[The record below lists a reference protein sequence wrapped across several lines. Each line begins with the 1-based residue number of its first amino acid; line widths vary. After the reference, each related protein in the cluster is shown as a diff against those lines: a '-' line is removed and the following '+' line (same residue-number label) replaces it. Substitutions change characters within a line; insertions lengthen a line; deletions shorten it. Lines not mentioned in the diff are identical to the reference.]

1 MTKACEP
8 YFGGNYSMDNQ
19 KNEHIQLTRNQKLV
33 LTSSSLG
40 FGLEN
45 MDVLFLSFTMS
56 SVIASLH
63 VSAGA
68 AGLIGTI
75 TNWGMLLGGVLFG
88 MLGDRFGR
96 VKTFT
101 YTIFVFALATALMS
115 IANNITS
122 IYIFRFIAGIGA
134 GGEYGLGITLIAE
147 AFPKKELGRMSSI
160 ASIGGQV
167 GAVAAA
173 ILAAFVIPSLGWHA
187 LYLFGLLPI
196 ILVFFVRRHI
206 KESAEFLRVKEN
218 RKITIIHAIKKYMFA
233 DLGTAWTSIG
243 LMIMTT
249 VQIAG
254 YFGLMNWLPSIVEQQ
269 SHLSVKGSSLWM
281 ISTIIGM
288 SIGMMTFGTIFDK
301 MGPRLSFGIF
311 LLASAV
317 LVYAL
322 AYAHSIGLL
331 LIIGA
336 VVGFFSNGMYG
347 GYGAIV
353 SRIYPT
359 EVRSSANNIIVGVGR
374 AVGGMSSLVIG
385 LIMERYSLIVVMLF
399 LSILYL
405 ISFTVMMTLP
415 GLKNFDQSS
424 SK

>member
-1 MTKACEP
+1 
-8 YFGGNYSMDNQ
+8 MDNQ

-75 TNWGMLLGGVLFG
+75 TNWGMLLGDVLFR

-288 SIGMMTFGTIFDK
+288 MTFGTIFDK

-424 SK
+424 SN

>member
-1 MTKACEP
+1 
-8 YFGGNYSMDNQ
+8 MDNQ

-63 VSAGA
+63 ISAGA

-218 RKITIIHAIKKYMFA
+218 RKITTIHAIKKYMFA

>member
-1 MTKACEP
+1 
-8 YFGGNYSMDNQ
+8 MDNQ

-63 VSAGA
+63 ISAGA

-122 IYIFRFIAGIGA
+122 IYTFRFVAGIGA

>member
-1 MTKACEP
+1 
-8 YFGGNYSMDNQ
+8 MDNQ

-45 MDVLFLSFTMS
+45 MDVFFLSFTMS
-56 SVIASLH
+56 SIIASLH

-173 ILAAFVIPSLGWHA
+173 IIAAFVIPSLGWHA

>member
-1 MTKACEP
+1 M
-8 YFGGNYSMDNQ
+8 NQ
-19 KNEHIQLTRNQKLV
+19 RATEHTPLTRNQKLV

-56 SVIASLH
+56 SIIASLH

-88 MLGDRFGR
+88 LIGDRFGR

-101 YTIFVFALATALMS
+101 YTIFVFAFATALMS
-115 IANNITS
+115 VANNIST
-122 IYIFRFIAGIGA
+122 IYLLRFIAGIGA

-147 AFPKKELGRMSSI
+147 AFPKKALGKMSSI
-160 ASIGGQV
+160 ASIGGQL

-173 ILAAFVIPSLGWHA
+173 ILAAFVVPDLGWHA
-187 LYLFGLLPI
+187 LYLFGLIPI
-196 ILVFFVRRHI
+196 VLVFFVRRHI
-206 KESAEFLRVKEN
+206 RESEEFLRVQTDRE
-218 RKITIIHAIKKYMFA
+218 ITTMQAIKKYMFA
-233 DLGTAWTSIG
+233 DAATAWTTIG

-281 ISTIIGM
+281 ISTILGI

-311 LLASAV
+311 LLASAA

-322 AYAHSIGLL
+322 ALAHSIGLL

-336 VVGFFSNGMYG
+336 VVGFFANGMYG

-353 SRIYPT
+353 SRLYPT

-374 AVGGMSSLVIG
+374 AIGGMSSLVIG
-385 LIMERYSLIVVMLF
+385 IIMEHYSLIVVMLF

-415 GLKNFDQSS
+415 GLKNFKQ
-424 SK
+424 

>member
-1 MTKACEP
+1 
-8 YFGGNYSMDNQ
+8 MDNQ

-56 SVIASLH
+56 SIIASLH

-115 IANNITS
+115 IANNIAS
-122 IYIFRFIAGIGA
+122 IYIFRFIDGIGA

-147 AFPKKELGRMSSI
+147 AFPKKELGRISSI

-173 ILAAFVIPSLGWHA
+173 IIAAFVIPSLGWHA

>member
-1 MTKACEP
+1 
-8 YFGGNYSMDNQ
+8 MDNQ

-56 SVIASLH
+56 SIIASLH

-134 GGEYGLGITLIAE
+134 GGEYGLGITLITE

-173 ILAAFVIPSLGWHA
+173 IIAAFVIPSLGWHA

>member
-1 MTKACEP
+1 
-8 YFGGNYSMDNQ
+8 MDNQ

-33 LTSSSLG
+33 LTSSGLG

-56 SVIASLH
+56 SIIASLH

-173 ILAAFVIPSLGWHA
+173 IIAAFVIPSLGWHA

-233 DLGTAWTSIG
+233 DLGTAWTLIG

-322 AYAHSIGLL
+322 AYAHSVGLL

>member
-1 MTKACEP
+1 
-8 YFGGNYSMDNQ
+8 MDNQ

-63 VSAGA
+63 ISAGA

-167 GAVAAA
+167 GAEAAA

>member
-1 MTKACEP
+1 
-8 YFGGNYSMDNQ
+8 MDNQ

-63 VSAGA
+63 ISAGA

-353 SRIYPT
+353 SRIYST

-374 AVGGMSSLVIG
+374 AVGGTSSLVIG

>member
-1 MTKACEP
+1 
-8 YFGGNYSMDNQ
+8 MDNQ

-56 SVIASLH
+56 SIIASLH

-101 YTIFVFALATALMS
+101 YTIFVFALATTLMS

-173 ILAAFVIPSLGWHA
+173 IIAAFVIPSLGWHA

>member
-1 MTKACEP
+1 
-8 YFGGNYSMDNQ
+8 MDNQ

-56 SVIASLH
+56 SIIASLH

-160 ASIGGQV
+160 ASIGGQI

>member
-1 MTKACEP
+1 
-8 YFGGNYSMDNQ
+8 MDNQ

-56 SVIASLH
+56 SIIASLH

-374 AVGGMSSLVIG
+374 PVGGMSSLVIG

>member
-1 MTKACEP
+1 
-8 YFGGNYSMDNQ
+8 MDNQ

-56 SVIASLH
+56 SIIASLH

-147 AFPKKELGRMSSI
+147 AFLKKELGRMSSI

-173 ILAAFVIPSLGWHA
+173 IIAAFVIPSLGWHA

>member
-1 MTKACEP
+1 
-8 YFGGNYSMDNQ
+8 MDNQ

-56 SVIASLH
+56 SIIASLH

-173 ILAAFVIPSLGWHA
+173 IIAAFVIPSLGWHA

-233 DLGTAWTSIG
+233 DLGTAWTLIG

-322 AYAHSIGLL
+322 AYAHSVGLL

>member
-1 MTKACEP
+1 
-8 YFGGNYSMDNQ
+8 MDNQ

>member
-1 MTKACEP
+1 
-8 YFGGNYSMDNQ
+8 MDNQ

-56 SVIASLH
+56 SIIASLH

-167 GAVAAA
+167 GAGAAA
-173 ILAAFVIPSLGWHA
+173 IIAAFVIPSLGWHA

-218 RKITIIHAIKKYMFA
+218 RKITIIYAIKKYMFA

>member
-1 MTKACEP
+1 
-8 YFGGNYSMDNQ
+8 MDNQ

-56 SVIASLH
+56 SIIASLH

-336 VVGFFSNGMYG
+336 VVGFFSNGMHG

>member
-1 MTKACEP
+1 
-8 YFGGNYSMDNQ
+8 MDNQ

-56 SVIASLH
+56 SIIASLH

-134 GGEYGLGITLIAE
+134 GGEYGLGITLIAK

-173 ILAAFVIPSLGWHA
+173 IIAAFVIPSLGWHA

-233 DLGTAWTSIG
+233 DLGTAWTLIG

>member
-1 MTKACEP
+1 
-8 YFGGNYSMDNQ
+8 MDNQ

-63 VSAGA
+63 ISAGA

-173 ILAAFVIPSLGWHA
+173 ILAAFVIPSLG
-187 LYLFGLLPI
+187 
-196 ILVFFVRRHI
+196 
-206 KESAEFLRVKEN
+206 
-218 RKITIIHAIKKYMFA
+218 
-233 DLGTAWTSIG
+233 
-243 LMIMTT
+243 
-249 VQIAG
+249 
-254 YFGLMNWLPSIVEQQ
+254 
-269 SHLSVKGSSLWM
+269 
-281 ISTIIGM
+281 
-288 SIGMMTFGTIFDK
+288 
-301 MGPRLSFGIF
+301 
-311 LLASAV
+311 
-317 LVYAL
+317 
-322 AYAHSIGLL
+322 
-331 LIIGA
+331 
-336 VVGFFSNGMYG
+336 
-347 GYGAIV
+347 
-353 SRIYPT
+353 
-359 EVRSSANNIIVGVGR
+359 
-374 AVGGMSSLVIG
+374 
-385 LIMERYSLIVVMLF
+385 
-399 LSILYL
+399 
-405 ISFTVMMTLP
+405 
-415 GLKNFDQSS
+415 
-424 SK
+424 

>member
-1 MTKACEP
+1 
-8 YFGGNYSMDNQ
+8 MDNQ

-56 SVIASLH
+56 SIIASLH

-134 GGEYGLGITLIAE
+134 GGEYGLGITLISE

-173 ILAAFVIPSLGWHA
+173 IIAAFVIPSLGWHA

-374 AVGGMSSLVIG
+374 AVGGTSSLVIG

>member
-1 MTKACEP
+1 M
-8 YFGGNYSMDNQ
+8 GNQ

-56 SVIASLH
+56 SIIASLH

-173 ILAAFVIPSLGWHA
+173 IIAAFVIPSLGWHA

>member
-1 MTKACEP
+1 
-8 YFGGNYSMDNQ
+8 MDNQ

-63 VSAGA
+63 ISAGA

-301 MGPRLSFGIF
+301 MGTRLSFGIF

-374 AVGGMSSLVIG
+374 PVGGMSSLVIG

>member
-1 MTKACEP
+1 
-8 YFGGNYSMDNQ
+8 MDNQ

-63 VSAGA
+63 ISAGA

-249 VQIAG
+249 VQIAD

>member
-1 MTKACEP
+1 
-8 YFGGNYSMDNQ
+8 MDNQ

-56 SVIASLH
+56 SIIASLH

-173 ILAAFVIPSLGWHA
+173 IIAAFVIPSLGWHA

-322 AYAHSIGLL
+322 AYVHSIGLL

>member
-1 MTKACEP
+1 
-8 YFGGNYSMDNQ
+8 
-19 KNEHIQLTRNQKLV
+19 
-33 LTSSSLG
+33 
-40 FGLEN
+40 

>member
-1 MTKACEP
+1 
-8 YFGGNYSMDNQ
+8 MDNQ

-56 SVIASLH
+56 SIIASLH

-173 ILAAFVIPSLGWHA
+173 IIAAFVIPSLGWHA

-359 EVRSSANNIIVGVGR
+359 EVRSSANNLIVGVGR

>member
-1 MTKACEP
+1 
-8 YFGGNYSMDNQ
+8 MDNQ

-63 VSAGA
+63 ISAGA

-134 GGEYGLGITLIAE
+134 GGEYGLGITLISE

-374 AVGGMSSLVIG
+374 AVGGTSSLVIG

>member
-1 MTKACEP
+1 M
-8 YFGGNYSMDNQ
+8 NNNQ
-19 KNEHIQLTRNQKLV
+19 NERIHMTRNQKLV

-56 SVIASLH
+56 SIIASLH

-88 MLGDRFGR
+88 LLGDRFGR

-101 YTIFVFALATALMS
+101 YTIFVFAFATALMS
-115 IANNITS
+115 MANSISS
-122 IYIFRFIAGIGA
+122 IYVLRFIAGIGA

-160 ASIGGQV
+160 ASIGGQL
-167 GAVAAA
+167 GAVMAA
-173 ILAAFVIPSLGWHA
+173 ILAAFVVPDLGWHA
-187 LYLFGLLPI
+187 LYLFGLIPI

-206 KESAEFLRVKEN
+206 KESEEFLKA
-218 RKITIIHAIKKYMFA
+218 KADQSITTTQAIKKYMFA
-233 DLGTAWTSIG
+233 DGKTAWTSVG

-288 SIGMMTFGTIFDK
+288 SLGMMTFGTIFDK
-301 MGPRLSFGIF
+301 IGPRLSFGIF
-311 LLASAV
+311 LFASAFM
-317 LVYAL
+317 VYAL
-322 AYAHSIGLL
+322 AFVHSIGLL
-331 LIIGA
+331 LIVGA
-336 VVGFFSNGMYG
+336 VVGFFANGMYG

-353 SRIYPT
+353 SRLYPT

-374 AVGGMSSLVIG
+374 AIGGMSSLVIG
-385 LIMERYSLIVVMLF
+385 LIMEHYSLVVVMLF
-399 LSILYL
+399 LSVLYL

-415 GLKNFDQSS
+415 GLKNFN
-424 SK
+424 K

>member
-1 MTKACEP
+1 
-8 YFGGNYSMDNQ
+8 
-19 KNEHIQLTRNQKLV
+19 
-33 LTSSSLG
+33 
-40 FGLEN
+40 
-45 MDVLFLSFTMS
+45 
-56 SVIASLH
+56 
-63 VSAGA
+63 
-68 AGLIGTI
+68 
-75 TNWGMLLGGVLFG
+75 

>member
-1 MTKACEP
+1 
-8 YFGGNYSMDNQ
+8 MDNQ

-56 SVIASLH
+56 SIIASLH
-63 VSAGA
+63 ISAGA

-173 ILAAFVIPSLGWHA
+173 IIAAFVIPSLGWHA

-322 AYAHSIGLL
+322 AYVHSIGLL

-385 LIMERYSLIVVMLF
+385 LIMERYSLIVVMVF

>member
-1 MTKACEP
+1 
-8 YFGGNYSMDNQ
+8 MDNQ

-56 SVIASLH
+56 SIIASLH

-173 ILAAFVIPSLGWHA
+173 IIAAFVIPSLGWHA

>member
-1 MTKACEP
+1 
-8 YFGGNYSMDNQ
+8 MDNQ

-56 SVIASLH
+56 SIIASLH

-147 AFPKKELGRMSSI
+147 AFPKKKLGRMSSI

-311 LLASAV
+311 LLASAM

>member
-1 MTKACEP
+1 
-8 YFGGNYSMDNQ
+8 MDNQ

-63 VSAGA
+63 ISAGA

-122 IYIFRFIAGIGA
+122 IYTFRFIAGIGA

>member
-1 MTKACEP
+1 
-8 YFGGNYSMDNQ
+8 MDNQ

-56 SVIASLH
+56 SIIASLH

-147 AFPKKELGRMSSI
+147 AFPKKKLGRMSSI

-311 LLASAV
+311 LLASAM

-399 LSILYL
+399 LSTLYL